1 MLTLPLYM
9 LQVFDRV
16 LSSRSTETLLAL
28 AGIAILALLTMAA
41 LEAIRGWLLVRIGTR
56 LEHRASASILA
67 ASVQNRLL
75 DVRDTAAQGLRDINA
90 VRNLVAGPALIP
102 VMDAPWTPVFI
113 MATFILHP
121 LLGWLALAGALAILA
136 LALGNEL
143 ATRRLLTG
151 ASETAIEALA
161 DADAAV
167 RGADTVQAMG
177 MLPSLLR
184 RWRQYGRE
192 IVPLQSRA
200 GHRSALM
207 SAISRFLRAS
217 LQIGVLSVGAWL
229 VLENQ
234 LTAGGMVA
242 GSILLTRALAPV
254 ERAIATW
261 RSIVNARSAYRRIES
276 LLRRTR
282 TPGATVPLVP
292 PAGYLVADGVSFAH
306 PGTGRACVRNV
317 SFSVAPGRSL
327 AVIGPTAAGKTTL
340 ARLLVG
346 NLAPGSGRVR
356 LDGIDLAGW
365 EPDDRG
371 RHVGYLPQDVQLFRG
386 TIADNIA
393 RMGPADPRALVEAV
407 QLAGVHEMVL
417 DLPKGYDT
425 EVGHG
430 GAGLSGGQRQRV
442 ALARA
447 LYGCPKLV
455 VLDEPNANLD
465 GEGEDALVQAIR
477 SLTRKGTTVVVV
489 AHRPRLLE
497 QVDSILVLRDGAVAV
512 YGSRQEVVARLR
524 RNFQRRPAPVP
535 TETGVEVIAP
545 REEASGE
552 A

>member
-9 LQVFDRV
+9 MQVFDRV
-16 LSSRSTETLLAL
+16 LSSRSTDTLLAL

-41 LEAIRGWLLVRIGTR
+41 LEAIRGWLLVRIGIR

-67 ASVQNRLL
+67 AGVDNRLF
-75 DVRDTAAQGLRDINA
+75 DAREPAAQGLHDLNA
-90 VRNLVAGPALIP
+90 VRNVVAGPALIP
-102 VMDAPWTPVFI
+102 VMDAPWTPVFVI
-113 MATFILHP
+113 ATFVLHP
-121 LLGWLALAGALAILA
+121 LLGWLTLAGALALLA
-136 LALGNEL
+136 LALANEV
-143 ATRRLLTG
+143 ATRRLLTR
-151 ASETAIEALA
+151 ARETAIEALA

-167 RGADTVQAMG
+167 RGADTVRAMG
-177 MLPSLLR
+177 MLPGLVR
-184 RWRQYGRE
+184 RWRQYSRE
-192 IVPLQSRA
+192 IAPLQSRA
-200 GHRSALM
+200 GHRSALI

-234 LTAGGMVA
+234 LSAGGMVA

-276 LLRRTR
+276 LFQRAGTR
-282 TPGATVPLVP
+282 NATVPLVP
-292 PAGYLVADGVSFAH
+292 PAGYLVADGVTFAH
-306 PGTGRACVRNV
+306 PGTKRPCVRNV
-317 SFSVAPGRSL
+317 SFSVAPGHSL

-365 EPDDRG
+365 APDDLG
-371 RHVGYLPQDVQLFRG
+371 RHLGYLPQDVQLFRG
-386 TIADNIA
+386 TIGENIA
-393 RMGPADPRALVEAV
+393 RMGPADPRALVEAG

-417 DLPKGYDT
+417 ELPKGYDT

-430 GAGLSGGQRQRV
+430 GAGLSGGQRQRI

-447 LYGCPKLV
+447 LYGSPKLV

-465 GEGEDALVQAIR
+465 GEGEDALVQAILA
-477 SLTRKGTTVVVV
+477 LTRKGTTVD
-489 AHRPRLLE
+489 RPRLLE
-497 QVDSILVLRDGAVAV
+497 QVDSILVLREGAIAV
-512 YGSRQEVVARLR
+512 CGSRQEVVARLR
-524 RNFQRRPAPVP
+524 RNFQRRPAPV
-535 TETGVEVIAP
+535 TAETGVEVIAP
-545 REEASGE
+545 RETSSEA
-552 A
+552 